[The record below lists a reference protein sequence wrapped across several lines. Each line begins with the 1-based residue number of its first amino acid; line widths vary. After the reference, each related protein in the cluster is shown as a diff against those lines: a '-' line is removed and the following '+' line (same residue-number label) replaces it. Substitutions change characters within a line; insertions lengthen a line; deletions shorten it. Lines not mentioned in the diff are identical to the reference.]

1 MEPRDLVKVWDAP
14 DNSKLTPKQ
23 WSIRLPI
30 HVAAKINALCDMY
43 PRKTKTEIIGDLLA
57 TALIQF
63 EEALPWKEDRATG
76 FFDDDGNEIFD
87 MSGPR
92 DQFQK
97 LYGKYIIEIEEGL
110 ETERR

>member
-30 HVAAKINALCDMY
+30 HVAARINALCDLF

-57 TALIQF
+57 TALTQLVA
-63 EEALPWKEDRATG
+63 ALPDESQGGPPRGA
-76 FFDDDGNEIFD
+76 EIQ
-87 MSGPR
+87 SGPVGLR
-92 DQFQK
+92 GRFDRLTLQ
-97 LYGKYIIEIEEGL
+97 YIAEM
-110 ETERR
+110 EREPDTR